1 MKVEVRRDEGRSHQT
16 ATAQVMETTVED
28 HKQTCCDHRV
38 KMCARTAEY
47 EEELCGAKEEK
58 EPQRQLLD
66 AAFNLQPRIVLHR
79 ADFRAVQCYTGI
91 PSGSAPGEEGK
102 KIKRARK
109 GGGRR
114 QKKEK
119 KKVEGRVLLVYLHTR
134 FCLRNERKRARA
146 QGRRNI
152 PSIPR
157 SSR

>member
-79 ADFRAVQCYTGI
+79 ADITEDLRTEWQE
-91 PSGSAPGEEGK
+91 PEPP
-102 KIKRARK
+102 KRKWRTK
-109 GGGRR
+109 RSTTS
-114 QKKEK
+114 K
-119 KKVEGRVLLVYLHTR
+119 
-134 FCLRNERKRARA
+134 RKRS
-146 QGRRNI
+146 
-152 PSIPR
+152 PF
-157 SSR
+157 